1 MTNEVLKAIYDRRS
15 VKKYTDKPVPAEL
28 LDEIL
33 KAGSWAANGKA
44 WQAPVMVAVTDPE
57 TRETL
62 RRLNAEILGN
72 PDADPF
78 YGAPVVVAVLSDSER
93 FTYVEDG
100 SLVIGNMMLAAYSL
114 GVDSCWIHRAREVF
128 ETEEGRALKAKW
140 GLGDNY
146 IGIGHCILGYRDCE
160 YPTAKPRKEGRIIY
174 D

>member
-1 MTNEVLKAIYDRRS
+1 MNEVLNAIYERRS
-15 VKKYTDKPVPAEL
+15 VKKYTDRPVPAEL

-33 KAGSWAANGKA
+33 KAGSFAANGKA

-72 PDADPF
+72 SDADPF
-78 YGAPVVVAVLSDSER
+78 YGAPTVVVVLSDSDR

-114 GVDSCWIHRAREVF
+114 GVDSCWIHRAREMF
-128 ETEEGRALKAKW
+128 ETEEGKALKAKW

-146 IGIGHCILGYRDCE
+146 VGIGNCILGYRAGD
-160 YPTAKPRKEGRIIY
+160 YPVPKPRKDGRIIY

>member
-28 LDEIL
+28 IDEIL

-128 ETEEGRALKAKW
+128 ETEEGKALKAKW

>member
-128 ETEEGRALKAKW
+128 DTEEGKALKAKW

-160 YPTAKPRKEGRIIY
+160 YPAAKPRKEGRIIY

>member
-15 VKKYTDKPVPAEL
+15 VKKYTDKLVPAEL

-128 ETEEGRALKAKW
+128 ETEEGKALKAKW

-146 IGIGHCILGYRDCE
+146 IGVGHCILGYRDCE
-160 YPTAKPRKEGRIIY
+160 YPTPKPRREGRIIY
-174 D
+174 N

>member
-1 MTNEVLKAIYDRRS
+1 MNEVLNAIYERRS
-15 VKKYTDKPVPAEL
+15 VKKYTDRPVPAEL

-78 YGAPVVVAVLSDSER
+78 YGAPTVVVVLSDSDR

-100 SLVIGNMMLAAYSL
+100 SLVIGNMMLAAHSL
-114 GVDSCWIHRAREVF
+114 GLGACWVHRAKETF
-128 ETEEGRALKAKW
+128 ERPEWKEFLKS
-140 GLGDNY
+140 LGIDGEY
-146 IGIGHCILGYRDCE
+146 EGIGNLIVGYADCE
-160 YPTAKPRKEGRIIY
+160 HPDKKPRAENRIFIL
-174 D
+174 

>member
-1 MTNEVLKAIYDRRS
+1 MNEVLNAIYERRS
-15 VKKYTDKPVPAEL
+15 VKKYTDRPVPAEL

-78 YGAPVVVAVLSDSER
+78 YGAPTVVVVLSDSDR

-114 GVDSCWIHRAREVF
+114 GVDSCWIHRAREMF
-128 ETEEGRALKAKW
+128 ETEEGKALKAKW

-146 IGIGHCILGYRDCE
+146 IGIGNCILGYADE
-160 YPTAKPRKEGRIIY
+160 EHPAMKPRKENYIY
-174 D
+174 YVR

>member
-15 VKKYTDKPVPAEL
+15 VKKYTDKPVPSDILE
-28 LDEIL
+28 EIL
-33 KAGSWAANGKA
+33 KAGSYAANGKA
-44 WQAPVMVAVTDPE
+44 WQAPVMIAVTDPE

-78 YGAPVVVAVLSDSER
+78 YGAPIVVAVLSDSNR

-128 ETEEGRALKAKW
+128 ETEEGKALKAKW

-146 IGIGHCILGYRDCE
+146 IGVGHCILGYRDCE
-160 YPTAKPRKEGRIIY
+160 YPTAKPRNPERIKIV
-174 D
+174 

>member
-1 MTNEVLKAIYDRRS
+1 MKNEVLSAIYERRS

-78 YGAPVVVAVLSDSER
+78 YGAPTVVVVLADSD
-93 FTYVEDG
+93 
-100 SLVIGNMMLAAYSL
+100 
-114 GVDSCWIHRAREVF
+114 
-128 ETEEGRALKAKW
+128 
-140 GLGDNY
+140 
-146 IGIGHCILGYRDCE
+146 
-160 YPTAKPRKEGRIIY
+160 
-174 D
+174 